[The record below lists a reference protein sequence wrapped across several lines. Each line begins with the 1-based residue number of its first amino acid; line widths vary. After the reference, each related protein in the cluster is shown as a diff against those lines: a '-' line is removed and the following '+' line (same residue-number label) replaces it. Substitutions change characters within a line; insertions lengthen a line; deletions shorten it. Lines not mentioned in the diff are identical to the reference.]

1 MPSVA
6 SATCSSFCLSLVR
19 LLKQAEERFRN
30 FRLVLHLH
38 MEGGLRDPRGTMS
51 FEDVDRRSIAHQ
63 LLIELLASV
72 SWAISMRIAISELLL
87 IFSDINSL
95 FP

>member
-1 MPSVA
+1 
-6 SATCSSFCLSLVR
+6 
-19 LLKQAEERFRN
+19 
-30 FRLVLHLH
+30 

-72 SWAISMRIAISELLL
+72 SWAISMRNAISELLL